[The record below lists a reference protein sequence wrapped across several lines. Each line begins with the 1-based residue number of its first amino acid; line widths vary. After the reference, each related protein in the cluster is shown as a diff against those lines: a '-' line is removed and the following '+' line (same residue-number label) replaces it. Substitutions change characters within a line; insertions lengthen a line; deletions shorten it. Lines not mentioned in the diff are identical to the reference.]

1 MSPVIGPSH
10 PDFWNPATFLPQWKV
25 RAKQGN
31 LVPFN
36 LWSHQQILA
45 AAVMRCYIEDKWL
58 VHVKPRQEGSSTFF
72 TGVATQHAMYRVGC
86 RAALLAHKKDTAKS
100 LSEIA
105 IRFYQSTPPAI
116 QPKKLLGL
124 KRTLEFPQLDS
135 KMTIASV
142 RDEEPLRGDTVQVLL
157 ATEISSWDEHGGA
170 EAWTSALNAVPR
182 DGGFVMAESTPK
194 YHGDQL
200 HLLCNDA
207 ETPGSRWLK
216 VFIPWTM
223 VEEYAVRPPPGWK
236 PTRDVLDYANQ
247 NGIVEAQAFWMQ
259 TEGLPRCA
267 NDFARF
273 RAEYPIN
280 ELDCWV
286 MAGESVFP
294 QEPLM
299 VRAKE
304 LDGGT
309 GLTFETKAMEVW
321 KPAEGGKRYVITCD
335 PASSWS
341 KKDMFGVQ
349 VLCVDDCEQV
359 AEYMGHID
367 AFTMSKMLINL
378 STTYNQARVY
388 VEANGVG
395 DAVLSHLVSMGFR
408 NLYWRA
414 GSSGHGKTP
423 GWYNTAK
430 TKAEAISI
438 LQQLIADGSLKLHSI
453 RCIRQLLN
461 YRGQWDR
468 LDRDAQ
474 GGHFDLVAS
483 LSIAAW
489 AWRQASN
496 MGWSARQLSDKE
508 KTEQAWRRI
517 LRVAD
522 ATPSNLQG
530 GDKSPWGIHR

>member
-1 MSPVIGPSH
+1 MSGVIGPGH
-10 PDFWNPATFLPQWKV
+10 PDFWDPAAFLPQWKV
-25 RAKQGN
+25 RAKHGN
-31 LVPFN
+31 LVPFQ
-36 LWSHQQILA
+36 LWTHQLLLA
-45 AAVMRCYIEDKWL
+45 AAVRRCYAEDKWL

-72 TGVATQHAMYRVGC
+72 TGIATQHAMYRVGC

-105 IRFYQSTPPAI
+105 IRFYQSTPQAI
-116 QPKKLLGL
+116 QPRKTLGL

-157 ATEISSWDEHGGA
+157 ATEVSSWEENGGP

-182 DGGFVMAESTPK
+182 DGGFVIAESTPK

-200 HLLCNDA
+200 HVLCNDA
-207 ETPGSRWLK
+207 EQPGSRWLK
-216 VFIPWTM
+216 VFIPWTL
-223 VEEYAVRPPPGWK
+223 VEEYRVRPPVGWRPPK
-236 PTRDVLDYANQ
+236 EVLDYANT
-247 NGIVEAQAFWMQ
+247 NGLTEEQAFWLQ

-267 NDFARF
+267 NDFSKF
-273 RAEYPIN
+273 RAEYPVN

-286 MAGESVFP
+286 LAGESVFP
-294 QEPLM
+294 QDPLM
-299 VRAKE
+299 ARAKE

-309 GLTFETKAMEVW
+309 GLTVETKAMETW
-321 KPAEGGKRYVITCD
+321 AGPERGKKYVITCD

-349 VLCVDDCEQV
+349 VLSVDDCEQV
-359 AEYMGHID
+359 AEYLGHAD
-367 AFTMSKMLINL
+367 AYTMAKMLIGL
-378 STTYNQARVY
+378 SAKYNNARLY

-395 DAVLSHLVSMGFR
+395 DAVLSHLIALGCR
-408 NLYWRA
+408 NVYWRN
-414 GSSGHGKTP
+414 GGNGHSRAP

-430 TKAEAISI
+430 SKAESISI
-438 LQQLIADGSLKLHSI
+438 LHTLIQDGSLRLHSM

-461 YRGQWDR
+461 YRGQWDK

-483 LSIAAW
+483 MAIAAW
-489 AWRQASN
+489 AWRQEAGRGFQS
-496 MGWSARQLSDKE
+496 RQMTDRE
-508 KTEQAWRRI
+508 KADQAWRRI

-522 ATPSNLQG
+522 AVPAGSQQ
-530 GDKSPWGIHR
+530 GDKSPWGTHR

>member
-1 MSPVIGPSH
+1 MSGVIGPGH
-10 PDFWNPATFLPQWKV
+10 PDFWDPAAFLPQWKV
-25 RAKQGN
+25 RAKHGS
-31 LVPFN
+31 LVPFK
-36 LWSHQQILA
+36 LWTHQMLLA
-45 AAVMRCYIEDKWL
+45 AAVRRCYAEDKWL

-105 IRFYQSTPPAI
+105 IRFYQSTPQAI
-116 QPKKLLGL
+116 QPRKTLGL

-157 ATEISSWDEHGGA
+157 ATEVSSWEENGGP

-182 DGGFVMAESTPK
+182 DGGFVIAESTPK

-200 HLLCNDA
+200 HVLCNDA
-207 ETPGSRWLK
+207 EQPGSRWLK
-216 VFIPWTM
+216 VFIPWTL
-223 VEEYAVRPPPGWK
+223 VEEYRVQPPVGWRPPK
-236 PTRDVLDYANQ
+236 EVLDYANA
-247 NGIVEAQAFWMQ
+247 NALTEEQAFWLQ

-267 NDFARF
+267 NDFSRF
-273 RAEYPIN
+273 RAEYPVN

-286 MAGESVFP
+286 LAGESVFP
-294 QEPLM
+294 QDPLM
-299 VRAKE
+299 ARAKE

-309 GLTFETKAMEVW
+309 GLTVETKAMETW
-321 KPAEGGKRYVITCD
+321 AGPERGKKYVITCD

-349 VLCVDDCEQV
+349 VLSVDDCEQV
-359 AEYMGHID
+359 AEYLGHAD
-367 AFTMSKMLINL
+367 AYSMSKMLMGL
-378 STTYNQARVY
+378 SAKYNGARLY

-395 DAVLSHLVSMGFR
+395 DAVLSHLISLGAR
-408 NLYWRA
+408 NVYWRN
-414 GSSGHGKTP
+414 GGNGHSRAP

-430 TKAEAISI
+430 SKAEAISI
-438 LQQLIADGSLKLHSI
+438 LHTLIQDGSLRLHSM

-461 YRGQWDR
+461 YRGQWDK

-483 LSIAAW
+483 MAIAAW
-489 AWRQASN
+489 AWRQEAGRGFQS
-496 MGWSARQLSDKE
+496 RLLTDRE

-522 ATPSNLQG
+522 AVPAGSQQG
-530 GDKSPWGIHR
+530 VKSPWGTHR

>member
-1 MSPVIGPSH
+1 MSGLVGPGH
-10 PDFWNPATFLPQWKV
+10 PDFWNPAVFLPQWKV
-25 RAKQGN
+25 RAKQGS

-36 LWSHQQILA
+36 LWSHQQMLA
-45 AAVMRCYIEDKWL
+45 AAVMRCYAEDKWL

-116 QPKKLLGL
+116 QPRKTLGL

-135 KMTIASV
+135 RMTVASV
-142 RDEEPLRGDTVQVLL
+142 RDEEPLRGDTVQLLL
-157 ATEISSWDEHGGA
+157 ATEVSSWEENGGP

-182 DGGFVMAESTPK
+182 DGGFVIAESTPK
-194 YHGDQL
+194 FHGDQL

-216 VFIPWTM
+216 VFIPWTL
-223 VEEYAVRPPPGWK
+223 VEEYRVAPPRGWRPIK
-236 PTRDVLDYANQ
+236 DVLDYSNQ
-247 NGIVEAQAFWMQ
+247 NGLTEAQAFWMQ
-259 TEGLPRCA
+259 TEGLPRCT
-267 NDFARF
+267 NDFAKF
-273 RAEYPIN
+273 RAEYPVN

-294 QEPLM
+294 QDALM
-299 VRAKE
+299 ARAKE

-309 GLTFETKAMEVW
+309 GLTIETKPMEVW
-321 KPAEGGKRYVITCD
+321 KKAVREHRYVITCD

-349 VLCVDDCEQV
+349 VLDVDACEQV
-359 AEYMGHID
+359 AEYIGHTD
-367 AFTMSKMLINL
+367 AFTMARMLTDMSKD
-378 STTYNQARVY
+378 YNGARVY

-408 NLYWRA
+408 NLYWRP
-414 GSSGHGKTP
+414 GGNGHTRAP
-423 GWYNTAK
+423 GWYSTAQR
-430 TKAEAISI
+430 KAEAVSI
-438 LQQLIADGSLKLHSI
+438 LQQLIADGSLKLHSL

-468 LDRDAQ
+468 LARDAQ
-474 GGHFDLVAS
+474 GGHYDLAAS

-489 AWRQASN
+489 AWRQESGRGWAS
-496 MGWSARQLSDKE
+496 RQMTDKE
-508 KTEQAWRRI
+508 RADQAWRRI

-522 ATPSNLQG
+522 AAPSNLQG
-530 GDKSPWGIHR
+530 GDKSPWGTHR